1 MTASSDTYSGYDH
14 IEPFRCQRAY
24 PKDNYL
30 PFIRLLNYIFVM
42 THLIANLNFYLFFGN
57 LPFQSLWYGMDGLKG
72 PIVSG
77 TNFYMKR
84 EALYSVSK
92 QEGKF
97 ASN

>member
-1 MTASSDTYSGYDH
+1 
-14 IEPFRCQRAY
+14 
-24 PKDNYL
+24 
-30 PFIRLLNYIFVM
+30 
-42 THLIANLNFYLFFGN
+42 
-57 LPFQSLWYGMDGLKG
+57 MDGLKG